1 MALAFYEITNPS
13 FHCWI
18 FRICFIIRE
27 KKVRLC
33 KADTK
38 LKNYGINP
46 EQSSLGFVVIW
57 EVEPLYTQEL
67 VMLGEGG
74 GGDGDRI
81 AAIFSEGCGL

>member
-1 MALAFYEITNPS
+1 MALAFHEITNPS

-18 FRICFIIRE
+18 FRICFIIRGQ
-27 KKVRLC
+27 KMRLC

-46 EQSSLGFVVIW
+46 EQSSLRFVVIW
-57 EVEPLYTQEL
+57 EVEPLYTQQL
-67 VMLGEGG
+67 VMLGGGVG
-74 GGDGDRI
+74 GGDRM